1 MTTEGIVPI
10 YNNSRME
17 IIIIIVIIRT
27 ILRRGEPH
35 QTIFENNYIK
45 KGEHFTTESHVDVDI
60 FNFLKEIWLSQIQ
73 LNCYSPLSSPLLLL
87 QTLQVV
93 NFSLRRKA
101 DASVNI
107 RILSF
112 GRKCV

>member
-1 MTTEGIVPI
+1 
-10 YNNSRME
+10 ME

-35 QTIFENNYIK
+35 QTILENNYIE
-45 KGEHFTTESHVDVDI
+45 KGEHFTTESHVDI